1 MTQQGNQPS
10 WVYILFI
17 VISLVILVDYLIP
30 GQEHTA
36 AIERVKTE
44 VQNHSSASGES
55 HNSYRLYTQEIDF
68 SVSDEFARNAKKG
81 EEVHYELSVLFQ
93 EVNAYSLSE
102 TNNSETYSLRQF
114 SGLIFPLFA
123 IAAMILGMRNKG
135 KYGILFFIVQALVIG
150 NLAFLFG

>member
-1 MTQQGNQPS
+1 MTKQVNQPS

-17 VISLVILVDYLIP
+17 VISLVILVDYLLP
-30 GQEHTA
+30 GQDHTA
-36 AIERVKTE
+36 TIERIKTE

-68 SVSDEFARNAKKG
+68 SISDEFARKAKKG
-81 EEVHYELSVLFQ
+81 EEIQYELSVLFQ
-93 EVNAYSLSE
+93 EVNAYSLND

-123 IAAMILGMRNKG
+123 IAAMILGIRNKG
-135 KYGILFFIVQALVIG
+135 KYGILFFIVQVLVIG
-150 NLAFLFG
+150 NFVFVLG